1 MANLLNKKVRHF
13 GRYGVGT
20 VIEQNDTSITVEFS
34 EKTCKFQY
42 PAAFEKFLTAED
54 KNIADDIDKELIA
67 LKEAEEAAKVEKA
80 ASKAAEEK
88 AKLEELKAKAS
99 VSGKKTSVDKVYKPV
114 QRTEGKAL
122 TYLVFQGDTYDE
134 EKRGE
139 FIWAPKYS
147 KDGRTMHYW
156 DRLMD
161 VRKGDVIFH
170 CSNGFIQAIS
180 RAKGCCKE
188 CSRPGQNTGEWL
200 NWENDGRKVECDYY
214 VLKVP
219 LKHGD
224 YKDKILEYCNVKYA
238 PFDKDGN
245 GNMGYLYDLNQDL
258 AAFFIQEIAKEN
270 PEVLEYDF
278 LKFLLV
284 K

>member
-67 LKEAEEAAKVEKA
+67 LKEAEEAAKAEKA

-122 TYLVFQGDTYDE
+122 TYLVFRVIHMMKRSAANSYGLRSIVKME
-134 EKRGE
+134 EQCTIG
-139 FIWAPKYS
+139 I
-147 KDGRTMHYW
+147 
-156 DRLMD
+156 
-161 VRKGDVIFH
+161 
-170 CSNGFIQAIS
+170 
-180 RAKGCCKE
+180 
-188 CSRPGQNTGEWL
+188 
-200 NWENDGRKVECDYY
+200 
-214 VLKVP
+214 VLW
-219 LKHGD
+219 
-224 YKDKILEYCNVKYA
+224 
-238 PFDKDGN
+238 
-245 GNMGYLYDLNQDL
+245 M
-258 AAFFIQEIAKEN
+258 
-270 PEVLEYDF
+270 
-278 LKFLLV
+278 
-284 K
+284 